1 MDDPHPHCAFTAQFG
16 HCSQELMNLLMT
28 GAATSNVFDGVKDMG
43 GLLMKGCLGR
53 PHVGYLTQ
61 IEALRY
67 CSVGTYLKT
76 PKKPIWIVGSS
87 SHFTVLFALD
97 MAPITES
104 NSDQILEKCR
114 RAFKVV
120 DGDEN
125 GFIQMT
131 SLRDVLLLLDLM
143 DKVGEAGLPRLANSL
158 EESGCGIILWDAFW
172 KACSRLLTGA
182 GLER

>member
-1 MDDPHPHCAFTAQFG
+1 M
-16 HCSQELMNLLMT
+16 
-28 GAATSNVFDGVKDMG
+28 
-43 GLLMKGCLGR
+43 
-53 PHVGYLTQ
+53 
-61 IEALRY
+61 
-67 CSVGTYLKT
+67 KT

-120 DGDEN
+120 DADEN

-131 SLRDVLLLLDLM
+131 SLSDVLLLLDLM
-143 DKVGEAGLPRLANSL
+143 DKVGEAGLPRLANHL

-182 GLER
+182 GLESILEKGERETTSEASRRGEFDS